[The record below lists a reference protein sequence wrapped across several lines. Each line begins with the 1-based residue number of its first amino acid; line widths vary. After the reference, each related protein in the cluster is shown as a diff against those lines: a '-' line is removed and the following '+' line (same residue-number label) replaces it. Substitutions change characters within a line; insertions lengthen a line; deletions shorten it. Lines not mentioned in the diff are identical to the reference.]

1 MSRQLLFDEN
11 LSPKLPALIGDQFPS
26 SRHVRDV
33 GLRGATDQN
42 IWNFAPGADFTIV
55 TKHDDFRGLSLL
67 RGAPPKVIWLVIGNC
82 TTPEIL
88 QVLMENVASLYS
100 FIIEPSTA
108 LLALRKR

>member
-11 LSPKLPALIGDQFPS
+11 LSPRLPALLSDQFPG

-33 GLRGATDQN
+33 GLRGATDQD
-42 IWNFAPGADFTIV
+42 IWNFAAAADFTIV
-55 TKHDDFRGLSLL
+55 TKDDDFRGLSLL

-82 TTPEIL
+82 TTREIL
-88 QVLMENVASLYS
+88 QVLTENVASLFS

-108 LLALRKR
+108 LLALRKG

>member
-11 LSPKLPALIGDQFPS
+11 LSPRLPALLSDQFPG

-33 GLRGATDQN
+33 GLRGATDQD
-42 IWNFAPGADFTIV
+42 IWNFAAAADFTIV
-55 TKHDDFRGLSLL
+55 TKDDDFRGLSLL

-82 TTPEIL
+82 TTREIL
-88 QVLMENVASLYS
+88 QVLTENGASLFN

-108 LLALRKR
+108 LLALRKG